1 VATAEDHLL
10 IELDRSNGEGVRVQL
25 ERALRTAIRE
35 ERLHPDTRLP
45 SSRALSQ
52 RLDVS
57 RGVVV
62 EAYAQL
68 TAEGYLRSR
77 QGSGTR
83 VAPGS
88 REPAPDGAPAPLE
101 RAPRYD
107 FSLGVPDLAAF
118 PRAAWGAS
126 MRRVLREAPD
136 ALLGHPD
143 PRGAAALRGALAAYA
158 GRVRGVVSAPGRVLV
173 CTGFAQGL
181 GLAARALRFDGVR
194 RVAMEDPGFVLHRW
208 MLEGAGLEV
217 IPVPVDD
224 RGLRVDAL
232 AASDAE
238 AVLVAPARQAITG
251 VVLAPERR
259 TELVAWATSTGGM
272 VIEDDYDAEYR
283 YDREPVG
290 ALQGLAPEHVVYGG
304 SASKTLAPALRLGWL
319 VLPERLGDRV
329 AFEKLLCDAGS
340 PTLEQLALADLIERG
355 EHDRHLRR
363 MRLVYRRR
371 RDAFAAAVGEHLPG
385 ARVGGVAAG
394 LHAVVELPAGTDEG
408 ALVAAARE
416 RKVAIEPVF
425 PHRATATADV
435 QPAVLAGYAALP
447 EAAIT
452 EGVRRIGGA
461 LEALV

>member
-1 VATAEDHLL
+1 MLL
-10 IELDRSNGEGVRVQL
+10 ELDRSNGKCVRVQL
-25 ERALRTAIRE
+25 ERALRAAIRE
-35 ERLHPDTRLP
+35 GRLHPDTRLP
-45 SSRALSQ
+45 SSRSLSL
-52 RLDVS
+52 RLGIS

-62 EAYAQL
+62 ETYAQL

-83 VAPGS
+83 VAPGALA
-88 REPAPDGAPAPLE
+88 PAPDGEPAPRE
-101 RAPRYD
+101 RSPRYD

-118 PRAAWGAS
+118 PRAAWGTS

-136 ALLGHPD
+136 AVLGHPD

-158 GRVRGVVSAPGRVLV
+158 GRVRGVVAAPERLLV

-181 GLAARALRFDGVR
+181 GLVARALCFDGVR
-194 RVAMEDPGFVLHRW
+194 RVAIEDPGFVLHRW

-217 IPVPVDD
+217 VPIPVDD
-224 RGLRVDAL
+224 RGLHVDAL
-232 AASDAE
+232 AASGAE

-259 TELVAWATSTGGM
+259 TELVAWASATGGV
-272 VIEDDYDAEYR
+272 VIEDDYDAECR

-290 ALQGLAPEHVVYGG
+290 ALQGLAPEHVVYGS

-329 AFEKLLCDAGS
+329 AFEKLLADAGS

-355 EHDRHLRR
+355 ELDRHLRR

-371 RDAFAAAVGEHLPG
+371 RDAFVAAVAEHLPG

-394 LHAVVELPAGTDEG
+394 LHAIVGLPPGTDEG

-416 RKVAIEPVF
+416 RDVAIEPVF
-425 PHRATATADV
+425 AHRATATADV
-435 QPAVLAGYAALP
+435 EPAVLAGYAALP
-447 EAAIT
+447 EAAIA
-452 EGVRRIGGA
+452 EGVRRIGDA
-461 LEALV
+461 LEALA